1 MIRGNIYCF
10 GWEVEEYPRQ
20 FAKEPKAITESFS
33 PSIPCLGFCTKK
45 TKENFSVRIA
55 IKPWW
60 YRSKYIINKPLLG
73 TPKGNTKNID
83 IRVS

>member
-1 MIRGNIYCF
+1 MRGNITCF

-45 TKENFSVRIA
+45 RQTRTSRFI
-55 IKPWW
+55 
-60 YRSKYIINKPLLG
+60 LQ
-73 TPKGNTKNID
+73 
-83 IRVS
+83 